1 MPARISTVAVLEA
14 AQSLA
19 AQSLTAQNL
28 TALISLQQDGNT
40 LMSYST

>member
-14 AQSLA
+14 AQSL
-19 AQSLTAQNL
+19 TAQNL
-28 TALISLQQDGNT
+28 TVLISLQQDGNT